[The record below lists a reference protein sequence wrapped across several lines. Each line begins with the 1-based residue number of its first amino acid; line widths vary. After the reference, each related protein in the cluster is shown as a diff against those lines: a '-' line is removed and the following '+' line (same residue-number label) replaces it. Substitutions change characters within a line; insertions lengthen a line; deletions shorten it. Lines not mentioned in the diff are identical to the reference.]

1 MASIRIGIASEFNL
15 VDSKVGIGTTNPK
28 EFIDIRGQVD
38 SDNSLGAGGIS
49 TVTTYQGFVDTK
61 QVLRQSTSKGTVVA
75 NTLSGEVCID
85 GPGGSYEVNVSS
97 GTTYTSGFNE
107 LTVTNK
113 FTLPKIGNSRPTEG
127 TLRFNDQIGALEFHT
142 GLEWRAVNSYVDMGS
157 RGRGFIF
164 GGVTG
169 ASPTYTSN
177 IQSFQIATL
186 GNTTQFGNLVSAKVS
201 PAGASDGIR
210 GIAAGGTDPSAAINE
225 IDYYTMAS
233 GGQAAD
239 FGNLTVARYS
249 AGAVSSSTRGCF
261 AGGWV
266 PNNSNVIDYVEMKTL
281 GDALDFGDLSEGGN
295 HGNPGMQSPTRGIFC
310 GGYGS
315 FSPDVNS
322 PYAYNRM
329 QLITMAS
336 KGNTTRFGEL
346 NVGGARGG
354 AGGNSVRG
362 VWGGGVN
369 LPSSTMNA
377 LIEYVIIA
385 SEGNGTNFG
394 ELTVGR
400 RNNPEVNDSSTRAVF
415 CGGIA
420 DDGTAPAATNYMD
433 YITIASA
440 GNAIDFGDVTGKI
453 KASGAISDSHGGL
466 GGF

>member
-1 MASIRIGIASEFNL
+1 MAKIRIGFSTHFEVENEL
-15 VDSKVGIGTTNPK
+15 VGIVTDNPTN
-28 EFIDIRGQVD
+28 
-38 SDNSLGAGGIS
+38 
-49 TVTTYQGFVDTK
+49 TK
-61 QVLRQSTSKGTVVA
+61 QVLGNIKSSDAKVIGIT
-75 NTLSGEVCID
+75 TLTTFDGFTDTKLSLQGSVGAKQHTTSGEIVIE
-85 GPGGSYEVNVSS
+85 GEVTVSS
-97 GTTYTSGFNE
+97 GTTFTSGPEN
-107 LTVTNK
+107 LTVTDN
-113 FTLPKIGNSRPTEG
+113 FTLPGISDDRPSVG
-127 TLRFNDQIGALEFHT
+127 TTRFNENLAALEFYT
-142 GLEWRAVNSYVDMGS
+142 GTEWRAVNSYVDMGS

-186 GNTTQFGNLVSAKVS
+186 GNTTQFGNLVSAKTS
-201 PAGASDGIR
+201 PAGASDGIK
-210 GIAAGGTDPSAAINE
+210 GIAGGGTDPSAAVNE

-233 GGQAAD
+233 GGTAAD
-239 FGNLTVARYS
+239 FGNLTQARYS

-295 HGNPGMQSPTRGIFC
+295 HGNPGMQSPTRGIWC

-329 QLITMAS
+329 QMITMAS
-336 KGNTTRFGEL
+336 KGNTVRFGEL
-346 NVGGARGG
+346 SVGGARGG

-369 LPSSTMNA
+369 LPSSAMNA

-394 ELTVGR
+394 ELTVAR
-400 RNNPEVNDSSTRAVF
+400 RNSPEVNDSSTRAVF

-453 KASGAISDSHGGL
+453 KGQGAISDSHGGL